1 MRRKERQRVEYH
13 DAMAEHEAVPEDL
26 LEHLLGNRCVRAL
39 LEPPVEAAV
48 GENQLAERCSVDAVV
63 CVCAR
68 ARMCACT
75 CECRK
80 VRGEKAS
87 LQSLV

>member
-1 MRRKERQRVEYH
+1 MLPKERQRVEYH

-39 LEPPVEAAV
+39 LESPVEAAV
-48 GENQLAERCSVDAVV
+48 GKNQLAEHCSVDAVACV

-68 ARMCACT
+68 ARAHVC
-75 CECRK
+75 
-80 VRGEKAS
+80 VH
-87 LQSLV
+87 V